1 MSRKKQPTTAELR
14 KFGLVVSIA
23 LSVVGGFFV
32 WRGREWAVWVYVP
45 AGTLL
50 LLGLVAPEALRQVER
65 IWMIVADVL
74 GAIMTRVILVLSFF
88 FVITPIGLLVRLFSR
103 DNFGKSFDKKAETY
117 WVAVPPDG
125 PGSRPEQPF

>member
-23 LSVVGGFFV
+23 LSVGGGFFV

-74 GAIMTRVILVLSFF
+74 GAIMTRVILVLSF
-88 FVITPIGLLVRLFSR
+88 S
-103 DNFGKSFDKKAETY
+103 S
-117 WVAVPPDG
+117 
-125 PGSRPEQPF
+125 